1 MQSSSCSPLQGIFS
15 QFQHS
20 RERAL
25 PSDNLRH
32 ALAET
37 FKDEQRFQLGF
48 MDDAAECFVS
58 SCGNTAVLREGGR
71 EGGRLANGERD
82 VCVCL
87 CVPPATQFGVMHC
100 NKLFGE
106 VTERASV
113 PPINPCHIAAKYH
126 PDRLYKLRGCVWTSL
141 VLCYHIMLHHSVFF
155 FNLKL
160 ILCVHFNTTVFFGA

>member
-1 MQSSSCSPLQGIFS
+1 MIQKTQYAIVYVRTSFRSLLQGIFS

-58 SCGNTAVLREGGR
+58 SSGNSAVLREG
-71 EGGRLANGERD
+71 D
-82 VCVCL
+82 
-87 CVPPATQFGVMHC
+87 
-100 NKLFGE
+100 
-106 VTERASV
+106 
-113 PPINPCHIAAKYH
+113 
-126 PDRLYKLRGCVWTSL
+126 
-141 VLCYHIMLHHSVFF
+141 
-155 FNLKL
+155 
-160 ILCVHFNTTVFFGA
+160 

>member
-1 MQSSSCSPLQGIFS
+1 MLLIIQMSHRPHANTLFSSAPQGIFS

-58 SCGNTAVLREGGR
+58 SCGNQATLRDG
-71 EGGRLANGERD
+71 D
-82 VCVCL
+82 
-87 CVPPATQFGVMHC
+87 
-100 NKLFGE
+100 
-106 VTERASV
+106 
-113 PPINPCHIAAKYH
+113 
-126 PDRLYKLRGCVWTSL
+126 
-141 VLCYHIMLHHSVFF
+141 
-155 FNLKL
+155 
-160 ILCVHFNTTVFFGA
+160 

>member
-1 MQSSSCSPLQGIFS
+1 MEITSCSCPCVGTLAAGHLQTQLEAATRTLLSGRVVHLLCTQGSFRFHHVHAVYAAISVTQRPIVRVQSTSRSCLQGIFS

-58 SCGNTAVLREGGR
+58 S
-71 EGGRLANGERD
+71 
-82 VCVCL
+82 
-87 CVPPATQFGVMHC
+87 
-100 NKLFGE
+100 
-106 VTERASV
+106 
-113 PPINPCHIAAKYH
+113 
-126 PDRLYKLRGCVWTSL
+126 
-141 VLCYHIMLHHSVFF
+141 
-155 FNLKL
+155 
-160 ILCVHFNTTVFFGA
+160 

>member
-1 MQSSSCSPLQGIFS
+1 MQTSSCCRLQGIFS

-58 SCGNTAVLREGGR
+58 SCGNPVVLREG
-71 EGGRLANGERD
+71 D
-82 VCVCL
+82 
-87 CVPPATQFGVMHC
+87 
-100 NKLFGE
+100 
-106 VTERASV
+106 
-113 PPINPCHIAAKYH
+113 
-126 PDRLYKLRGCVWTSL
+126 
-141 VLCYHIMLHHSVFF
+141 
-155 FNLKL
+155 
-160 ILCVHFNTTVFFGA
+160 